1 MTPLEG
7 ALWLVAH
14 GFPVFPCDHPG
25 TDRCSGVGRGHN
37 PATCEE
43 RGKHPAVPFTRA
55 YTADPQQVQQTFG
68 RLRNVGVAIGATSG
82 PDNTQ
87 LLVVDSDEPGAIE
100 ATAAKFG
107 HQHEPTMR
115 VTTAKGHHDYY
126 WAPRS
131 MKLGNGLGSLR
142 GKFDGDIRAGNAYVV
157 GPGSV
162 HRSGVVYELE
172 DPETPPAYAPQW
184 LLDALRTP
192 VVPPRPRRPYI
203 GPPTGRTSPLVRLVA
218 YVAEATT
225 DRNNR
230 LFWAACRAFEHTRA
244 NGEPDTGVAQAL
256 VDAGRHTGLSEA
268 ECRSTIRSALQR
280 TAR

>member
-55 YTADPQQVQQTFG
+55 YTSDPQQVRQTFA
-68 RLRNVGVAIGATSG
+68 RPRNVGVAIGATLG
-82 PDNTQ
+82 PDDTQ

-100 ATAAKFG
+100 AAAAKLG

-142 GKFDGDIRAGNAYVV
+142 GKFDGDIRAGNAYVI

-162 HRSGVVYELE
+162 HRSGAVYELE
-172 DPETPPAYAPQW
+172 EPEAPPVYAPQW
-184 LLDALRTP
+184 LLDALRAP
-192 VVPPRPRRPYI
+192 AVPPRPRRPYM
-203 GPPTGRTSPLVRLVA
+203 GPPTGKTSPLVRLVS

-225 DRNNR
+225 NRNNR
-230 LFWAACRAFEHTRA
+230 LYWAACRAFEHARTS
-244 NGEPDTGVAQAL
+244 GEPDAGIAQAL
-256 VDAGRHTGLSEA
+256 LDAGRHTGLSEA
-268 ECRSTIRSALQR
+268 ECRSTIRSAYQR